1 MRLFRCLA
9 LLLSLAAPAAF
20 AGGPYQVEL
29 VVFRQ
34 AGDAVP
40 SSQPAPDDWATGAQ
54 PLASD
59 ALRATA
65 LDNQLAKLSQDNGYT
80 VLLHKAWR
88 QDIGETPVKIALS
101 EGQEQDHHFPV
112 EGTLTLS
119 QVRFVDMEAD
129 FWVNRFGDD
138 GFLAGSQHI
147 RQGTRLKNGEL
158 TYLDHP
164 SLGILIK
171 VVPVG
176 ARPAAPNPMEME
188 EQQAPA
194 DAPPSKAAST
204 PHLLRNSEKAAIA
217 AFFRCDGRLAGQDPR
232 QHLAHLADAIVQRL
246 FDFGHGDDPRRLAR
260 RGIDHQRQAGVGQ
273 VQLAGQCRL
282 GHAGHADD
290 IVAVPLQPGD
300 FRHRFQARP
309 LGAGVD
315 PMAAVRQPQRTQRLD
330 QALAQRLVIGVAGS
344 RYG

>member
-9 LLLSLAAPAAF
+9 LLLSLAAPTAF

-119 QVRFVDMEAD
+119 QVRFVDMKAD

-171 VVPVG
+171 VVPVS

-194 DAPPSKAAST
+194 DTPPVEGGFDAAPP
-204 PHLLRNSEKAAIA
+204 
-217 AFFRCDGRLAGQDPR
+217 
-232 QHLAHLADAIVQRL
+232 
-246 FDFGHGDDPRRLAR
+246 
-260 RGIDHQRQAGVGQ
+260 
-273 VQLAGQCRL
+273 
-282 GHAGHADD
+282 
-290 IVAVPLQPGD
+290 
-300 FRHRFQARP
+300 
-309 LGAGVD
+309 
-315 PMAAVRQPQRTQRLD
+315 
-330 QALAQRLVIGVAGS
+330 AQ
-344 RYG
+344 

>member
-194 DAPPSKAAST
+194 ADALPVEGGFDAAPP
-204 PHLLRNSEKAAIA
+204 
-217 AFFRCDGRLAGQDPR
+217 
-232 QHLAHLADAIVQRL
+232 
-246 FDFGHGDDPRRLAR
+246 
-260 RGIDHQRQAGVGQ
+260 
-273 VQLAGQCRL
+273 
-282 GHAGHADD
+282 
-290 IVAVPLQPGD
+290 
-300 FRHRFQARP
+300 
-309 LGAGVD
+309 
-315 PMAAVRQPQRTQRLD
+315 
-330 QALAQRLVIGVAGS
+330 AQ
-344 RYG
+344 

>member
-138 GFLAGSQHI
+138 GFLAGNQHI

-204 PHLLRNSEKAAIA
+204 PHLLRNSEKGRNSGLFSLRWPPSRPGPAPTPRAPCRCHRA
-217 AFFRCDGRLAGQDPR
+217 TPVRFRPW
-232 QHLAHLADAIVQRL
+232 
-246 FDFGHGDDPRRLAR
+246 
-260 RGIDHQRQAGVGQ
+260 
-273 VQLAGQCRL
+273 
-282 GHAGHADD
+282 
-290 IVAVPLQPGD
+290 
-300 FRHRFQARP
+300 
-309 LGAGVD
+309 
-315 PMAAVRQPQRTQRLD
+315 
-330 QALAQRLVIGVAGS
+330 
-344 RYG
+344 

>member
-1 MRLFRCLA
+1 MHRTSRRTFVKG
-9 LLLSLAAPAAF
+9 LAATGLLGGLGLWRAPAWAL
-20 AGGPYQVEL
+20 AGPGQQNL
-29 VVFRQ
+29 L
-34 AGDAVP
+34 AGD
-40 SSQPAPDDWATGAQ
+40 SFD
-54 PLASD
+54 LF
-59 ALRATA
+59 
-65 LDNQLAKLSQDNGYT
+65 
-80 VLLHKAWR
+80 
-88 QDIGETPVKIALS
+88 IGETPVKIALS

-194 DAPPSKAAST
+194 DAPPVELSLI
-204 PHLLRNSEKAAIA
+204 HI
-217 AFFRCDGRLAGQDPR
+217 
-232 QHLAHLADAIVQRL
+232 
-246 FDFGHGDDPRRLAR
+246 
-260 RGIDHQRQAGVGQ
+260 
-273 VQLAGQCRL
+273 
-282 GHAGHADD
+282 
-290 IVAVPLQPGD
+290 
-300 FRHRFQARP
+300 
-309 LGAGVD
+309 
-315 PMAAVRQPQRTQRLD
+315 
-330 QALAQRLVIGVAGS
+330 
-344 RYG
+344 

>member
-176 ARPAAPNPMEME
+176 ARPAAPIPWKWKNSRHRRTRPRRRR
-188 EQQAPA
+188 
-194 DAPPSKAAST
+194 
-204 PHLLRNSEKAAIA
+204 LRRRTSCAIAKKAAIA
-217 AFFRCDGRLAGQDPR
+217 AFFSLRWPPSRPGPAPAPRAPCRCHRATPVR
-232 QHLAHLADAIVQRL
+232 
-246 FDFGHGDDPRRLAR
+246 
-260 RGIDHQRQAGVGQ
+260 
-273 VQLAGQCRL
+273 
-282 GHAGHADD
+282 
-290 IVAVPLQPGD
+290 
-300 FRHRFQARP
+300 FRP
-309 LGAGVD
+309 W
-315 PMAAVRQPQRTQRLD
+315 
-330 QALAQRLVIGVAGS
+330 
-344 RYG
+344 

>member
-40 SSQPAPDDWATGAQ
+40 SSQPAPD
-54 PLASD
+54 S
-59 ALRATA
+59 
-65 LDNQLAKLSQDNGYT
+65 QLAKLSQDNGYT

-194 DAPPSKAAST
+194 EASPAEGGFDAAPP
-204 PHLLRNSEKAAIA
+204 
-217 AFFRCDGRLAGQDPR
+217 
-232 QHLAHLADAIVQRL
+232 
-246 FDFGHGDDPRRLAR
+246 
-260 RGIDHQRQAGVGQ
+260 
-273 VQLAGQCRL
+273 
-282 GHAGHADD
+282 
-290 IVAVPLQPGD
+290 
-300 FRHRFQARP
+300 
-309 LGAGVD
+309 
-315 PMAAVRQPQRTQRLD
+315 
-330 QALAQRLVIGVAGS
+330 AQ
-344 RYG
+344 

>member
-1 MRLFRCLA
+1 M
-9 LLLSLAAPAAF
+9 
-20 AGGPYQVEL
+20 
-29 VVFRQ
+29 FRQ

-164 SLGILIK
+164 SLGILIRWCRSAP
-171 VVPVG
+171 VP
-176 ARPAAPNPMEME
+176 
-188 EQQAPA
+188 
-194 DAPPSKAAST
+194 PPQSHGNGRTAGTGGRASRRRRFRRRT
-204 PHLLRNSEKAAIA
+204 SCAIA
-217 AFFRCDGRLAGQDPR
+217 K
-232 QHLAHLADAIVQRL
+232 
-246 FDFGHGDDPRRLAR
+246 
-260 RGIDHQRQAGVGQ
+260 
-273 VQLAGQCRL
+273 
-282 GHAGHADD
+282 
-290 IVAVPLQPGD
+290 
-300 FRHRFQARP
+300 RP
-309 LGAGVD
+309 
-315 PMAAVRQPQRTQRLD
+315 Q
-330 QALAQRLVIGVAGS
+330 
-344 RYG
+344 

>member
-204 PHLLRNSEKAAIA
+204 PHLLRNSEK
-217 AFFRCDGRLAGQDPR
+217 GRNSG
-232 QHLAHLADAIVQRL
+232 L
-246 FDFGHGDDPRRLAR
+246 FSLRWPPS
-260 RGIDHQRQAGVGQ
+260 
-273 VQLAGQCRL
+273 RL
-282 GHAGHADD
+282 GPAPTPRAPCRCHRATP
-290 IVAVPLQPGD
+290 VR
-300 FRHRFQARP
+300 FRP
-309 LGAGVD
+309 W
-315 PMAAVRQPQRTQRLD
+315 
-330 QALAQRLVIGVAGS
+330 
-344 RYG
+344 

>member
-204 PHLLRNSEKAAIA
+204 PHLLRNSEKGRNSGL
-217 AFFRCDGRLAGQDPR
+217 FF
-232 QHLAHLADAIVQRL
+232 
-246 FDFGHGDDPRRLAR
+246 
-260 RGIDHQRQAGVGQ
+260 
-273 VQLAGQCRL
+273 
-282 GHAGHADD
+282 
-290 IVAVPLQPGD
+290 VA
-300 FRHRFQARP
+300 
-309 LGAGVD
+309 
-315 PMAAVRQPQRTQRLD
+315 MAA
-330 QALAQRLVIGVAGS
+330 
-344 RYG
+344 

>member
-171 VVPVG
+171 VVPV
-176 ARPAAPNPMEME
+176 APVPPPPIPWKWKNSRHRRTRL
-188 EQQAPA
+188 
-194 DAPPSKAAST
+194 PSKAFRRRTSCAIAK
-204 PHLLRNSEKAAIA
+204 KAAIA
-217 AFFRCDGRLAGQDPR
+217 AFFSLRWPPSRPGPAPTPR
-232 QHLAHLADAIVQRL
+232 A
-246 FDFGHGDDPRRLAR
+246 PC
-260 RGIDHQRQAGVGQ
+260 
-273 VQLAGQCRL
+273 QCHR
-282 GHAGHADD
+282 ATP
-290 IVAVPLQPGD
+290 VR
-300 FRHRFQARP
+300 FRP
-309 LGAGVD
+309 W
-315 PMAAVRQPQRTQRLD
+315 
-330 QALAQRLVIGVAGS
+330 
-344 RYG
+344 

>member
-204 PHLLRNSEKAAIA
+204 PHLLRNSEKGRNSGLFSLRWPPSRPGPAPTPRAPCQCHRA
-217 AFFRCDGRLAGQDPR
+217 TPVRFRPW
-232 QHLAHLADAIVQRL
+232 
-246 FDFGHGDDPRRLAR
+246 
-260 RGIDHQRQAGVGQ
+260 
-273 VQLAGQCRL
+273 
-282 GHAGHADD
+282 
-290 IVAVPLQPGD
+290 
-300 FRHRFQARP
+300 
-309 LGAGVD
+309 
-315 PMAAVRQPQRTQRLD
+315 
-330 QALAQRLVIGVAGS
+330 
-344 RYG
+344 